1 MFLLFCNTI
10 GQPIRDQFGGVWSV
24 ALGKWLCSPVGNDG
38 KLDGRLECKNDDVT
52 IGPLSSKSKIKV
64 YHMII
69 RNSFLEFF
77 SHLPEKLEETGVY
90 GFAPPGGV
98 PPFAPPTGAPT
109 VPGPG
114 F

>member
-1 MFLLFCNTI
+1 MSHT
-10 GQPIRDQFGGVWSV
+10 DDVTQFGGVWSV

-52 IGPLSSKSKIKV
+52 IGPLSSKSKMEV
-64 YHMII
+64 NHVII
-69 RNSFLEFF
+69 SNWSFLG
-77 SHLPEKLEETGVY
+77 HLPEKLEETGVY
-90 GFAPPGGV
+90 GLAPPGGV
-98 PPFAPPTGAPT
+98 PPFVPPTGAPT